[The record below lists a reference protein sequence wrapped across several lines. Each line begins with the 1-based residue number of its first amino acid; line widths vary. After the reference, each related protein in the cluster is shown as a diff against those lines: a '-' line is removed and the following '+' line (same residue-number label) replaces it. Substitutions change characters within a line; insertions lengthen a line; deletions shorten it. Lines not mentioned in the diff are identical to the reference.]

1 MSQQNPAVFYFR
13 HSSQRR
19 NFCSRDEISYP
30 LLHWLPLHHLH
41 SLPKSS
47 KPRTT
52 KPLYGCPCSSSIY
65 HCSSI
70 PPFVQSMRHPVAL
83 LLDFCP
89 ELLHLK
95 SSREEKKKKK
105 KNTTTKKKKKP
116 LGFLHKVALFLNST
130 DYPYTQ
136 QACNCFLHS
145 ASTQL
150 IRVLLFPR
158 TTRPPSPSPF
168 YSVLSRYSTKKSN
181 LFLPPLLNSCTL
193 RPELQRGSL
202 KRCRAAQMKEL
213 DNDRSSPLLRR
224 WVFFS
229 RNTRHIRE
237 SRIIAREQNP
247 TGPTHTDSQLDES
260 VCSRLRRFLGF
271 GAHCNSHLRLQI
283 EEVFRVWSSMQFHSH
298 LRLQIEDAFRV
309 WSSLQ
314 IHLHLCVF
322 EHFVCC

>member
-1 MSQQNPAVFYFR
+1 
-13 HSSQRR
+13 
-19 NFCSRDEISYP
+19 
-30 LLHWLPLHHLH
+30 
-41 SLPKSS
+41 
-47 KPRTT
+47 
-52 KPLYGCPCSSSIY
+52 
-65 HCSSI
+65 
-70 PPFVQSMRHPVAL
+70 
-83 LLDFCP
+83 
-89 ELLHLK
+89 
-95 SSREEKKKKK
+95 
-105 KNTTTKKKKKP
+105 
-116 LGFLHKVALFLNST
+116 
-130 DYPYTQ
+130 
-136 QACNCFLHS
+136 
-145 ASTQL
+145 
-150 IRVLLFPR
+150 
-158 TTRPPSPSPF
+158 
-168 YSVLSRYSTKKSN
+168 
-181 LFLPPLLNSCTL
+181 
-193 RPELQRGSL
+193 
-202 KRCRAAQMKEL
+202 MKEL